1 MAGINDLFP
10 HRFLDGAMRVE
21 AELDRA
27 RGLAPALSNPD
38 DRNIIERYIAELE
51 ALQCFD
57 LAKAR
62 PAP

>member
-1 MAGINDLFP
+1 MAAINDLLP

-27 RGLAPALSNPD
+27 RGLILSLNNPD

-51 ALQCFD
+51 AIQFID
-57 LAKAR
+57 LGRAR